1 MFRYIHRHFLLLPR
15 ILLTLRH
22 STKRRA
28 DIYSPWF
35 SGHRAICALQYK
47 TKRENIKGLY
57 LYFILFILFILFSF
71 HMDWLTL
78 AICFFCCCVYMCALS
93 PSRFSLPY
101 ILWTNYSD
109 PRKVWRPALLP
120 YYLSLF
126 LVSVC
131 DAGCFVYY
139 VYHEPREEDE
149 AAAQQLQRRETK
161 QPNDPQEKE
170 KKKRMKRERERDGS
184 LHFLLLLLC
193 VLKKKNVYERREA
206 LTQSFVNDTQHR
218 QSISKLIRKV
228 SDDTSAAITI
238 TTRPSSPSLY
248 FLLDIFLF
256 SSLFLLLLPFDVCI
270 PIFLHPYRVLRL
282 AGVYIV

>member
-57 LYFILFILFILFSF
+57 LYFILFIFFILFSF

-120 YYLSLF
+120 YYLSLSLF

-170 KKKRMKRERERDGS
+170 KNEWREREMGRCIFCCCCCVFWKRKMFTSVEKHS
-184 LHFLLLLLC
+184 LSRLWTIHSIAKAFQNLSEKSVTIRALPLPSPLVHRLPPCIFYWISFFFLSFFFFFFLLMC
-193 VLKKKNVYERREA
+193 V
-206 LTQSFVNDTQHR
+206 
-218 QSISKLIRKV
+218 
-228 SDDTSAAITI
+228 
-238 TTRPSSPSLY
+238 SP
-248 FLLDIFLF
+248 F
-256 SSLFLLLLPFDVCI
+256 SCI
-270 PIFLHPYRVLRL
+270 HIEYY
-282 AGVYIV
+282 G